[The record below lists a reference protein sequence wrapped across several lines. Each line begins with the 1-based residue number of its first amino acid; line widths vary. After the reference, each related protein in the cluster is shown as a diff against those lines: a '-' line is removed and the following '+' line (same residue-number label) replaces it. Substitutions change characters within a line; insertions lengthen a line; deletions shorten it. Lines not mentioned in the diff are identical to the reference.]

1 MKKKI
6 IYGAVAIALI
16 GSLAIPYG
24 CKKVSP
30 DNYTISVN
38 TDVFSAPTS
47 LLFVN
52 AKEGADKQPAD
63 FALTISGKDAN
74 QVITSLGKNA
84 SYPVTNGF
92 SYLSLKK
99 GVVPTAE
106 NPIVFKISGKAE
118 GFESF
123 VYDVVLTENSESNL
137 EFKLIEEGVELPR
150 GLSELKTSA
159 PLTGGSPTAPVVI
172 QTEEETGTVQTAKME
187 MAAGTVMTGTDG
199 KALTG
204 TNLDVKVRYYDPR
217 TEANDVVPGGLNPQD
232 VLDKDGK
239 PIKGGVQFMSAGMIK
254 VDMTVDNQ
262 KVKGFDKPVA
272 TEIELTKGQDNPFT
286 GKVLVAGDKIPTWSR
301 NDETGQWKQ
310 EGEATVVQKGDVLV
324 AQFDVKHLSIHAVTF
339 YFTLFPLPTFP
350 EYPTYM
356 RFSFT
361 DTQYA
366 SEGYVGDMYLEN
378 HTGRQVKVTGYSA
391 GGTVIMQSVNIYAS
405 LYSIGIGEH
414 SIPRVDAAYFIF
426 EDLASGT
433 TFKTEQISTKNT
445 SSYTLDLLKL
455 DTPNTINLALDY
467 TLKCTANKI
476 VPMSDAYATITNLD
490 TKKKFNVRIYA
501 PGATKKGG
509 LKLKLMNMTNYRIET
524 VGIDGAV
531 ISYESLL
538 DIKNLTTK
546 NIKGFTIDKL
556 IYNPSTKKVEAGVTY
571 VTSKC

>member
-6 IYGAVAIALI
+6 IYGAVAMALI

-47 LLFVN
+47 MLFIN
-52 AKEGADKQPAD
+52 AKEGADKQPTD
-63 FALTISGKDAN
+63 FVLTISGKDKD
-74 QVITSLGKNA
+74 QVITSLGKSA

-99 GVVPTAE
+99 GVVPTTD

-123 VYDVVLTENSESNL
+123 VYDVVLTSNTETNL
-137 EFKLIEEGVELPR
+137 EYKLIEEGTTLPT

-159 PLTGGSPTAPVVI
+159 PLTGGSPATPIVI
-172 QTEEETGTVQTAKME
+172 ETEEETGTVQTAKME
-187 MAAGTVMTGTDG
+187 MAAGTVMKGLDG

-204 TNLDVKVRYYDPR
+204 TSLEVKVRYYDPR

-232 VLDKDGK
+232 VLDKDNK
-239 PIKGGVQFMSAGMIK
+239 AIEGGVQLISAGMIK

-262 KVKGFDKPVA
+262 KVKEFTKPVA

-286 GKVLVAGDKIPTWSR
+286 GKALVAGDKIPTWSR
-301 NDETGQWKQ
+301 NDETGQWKE
-310 EGEATVVQKGDVLV
+310 EGEATVVQKGNVLV
-324 AQFDVKHLSIHAVTF
+324 AQFDVKHLSIHALV
-339 YFTLFPLPTFP
+339 FPVRTRIEF
-350 EYPTYM
+350 PTYM
-356 RFSFT
+356 DFRFT

-366 SEGYVGDMYLEN
+366 SEGHVGDFYFE
-378 HTGRQVKVTGYSA
+378 HFTGRQVKVTGYSA
-391 GGTVIMQSVNIYAS
+391 GGTVIMQAVNIYAS
-405 LYSIGIGEH
+405 MMTVGGIYN
-414 SIPRVDAAYFIF
+414 IPRVDAAYFIF

-433 TFKTEQISTKNT
+433 TFKTEEISTKNT
-445 SSYTLDLLKL
+445 NLYTLDLLKL

-476 VPMSDAYATITNLD
+476 IPMSGAYATITNLD
-490 TKKKFNVRIYA
+490 TKKKFNVRIHA
-501 PGATKKGG
+501 PGATKIGG

-524 VGIDGAV
+524 LGLDGKI
-531 ISYESLL
+531 ISYESML

-556 IYNPSTKKVEAGVTY
+556 IYNPSTKKVEAAVTY
-571 VTSKC
+571 ETSKC